1 MDVGCVACLYTVSK
15 WTSVVLLVY
24 TQSVSGRR
32 LCCLSIHSQQVDVG
46 CVACLYTVSKWEIES
61 LMNIFKQQTKA
72 KLDRPKFRDVLHNQF
87 DMTDDLIMDR
97 GDSGH
102 VFL

>member
-1 MDVGCVACLYTVSK
+1 VC
-15 WTSVVLLVY
+15 
-24 TQSVSGRR
+24 
-32 LCCLSIHSQQVDVG
+32 IHIVNRF
-46 CVACLYTVSKWEIES
+46 EIES

-97 GDSGH
+97 GDCNSI
-102 VFL
+102 FLHFLVNLVKEVCHRILQNEKLVSYFM